1 MEEDTFYISLKETL
15 KDRLIKDLIKDEEFK
30 DLDIEDLIKRTV
42 EKKLN
47 GHIDFDIK
55 KSNIKNNS
63 NSEEKEYIK
72 KCIIE
77 NKSIEINQNNPKN
90 KDSTAY
96 ERYERYK
103 KSTNYEEFIRL
114 GGNNGDYY
122 NDFRKEYLKILD

>member
-1 MEEDTFYISLKETL
+1 MEEDSFYISLKDTL
-15 KDRLIKDLIKDEEFK
+15 KNRLIKDLIKDEEFK

-47 GHIDFDIK
+47 EDIDFNVK
-55 KSNIKNNS
+55 KSKKNNS

-72 KCIIE
+72 QAMKMNKKIE
-77 NKSIEINQNNPKN
+77 FINENYKH

-122 NDFRKEYLKILD
+122 NDFRKDYLKILD